1 MSAARWA
8 GGHPITWR
16 RKALTPIKNYR
27 WTIAEPQ
34 DLLLVKKLSDELFIA
49 PSLATVLVNRGID
62 DFEKARR
69 YFRPT
74 EAQFHDPFLM
84 DGMYLAV
91 DRILSARAKNEK
103 VFVYGDYDVD
113 GTNGAG
119 MLYLFFKEL
128 GCDVTYYI
136 PDRIKEGYGIS
147 HAGIDRAN
155 QLGMT
160 LMVSID
166 CGITAIEQV
175 EYARSLGIDVI
186 ICDHHE
192 PGDEL
197 PKAVAVLD
205 PLKPACKY
213 PFKNL
218 SGTGVGFKLIQAL
231 ARTVGTEAGVG
242 KFLDFVAL
250 ATTADIVPLIDENRV
265 FVKLGLEMITTNPRP
280 GIKALLDSA
289 GLKPEAMTTGQVV
302 FVMAPRINAVGRL
315 GDAKRAVELL
325 VTDDYDSAVEFARV
339 LEQENITR
347 RKIDEDVFI
356 HAQQLV
362 EKFLDVES
370 DGAIVLHQEQW
381 HPGVVGIV
389 ASRMVEKYYR
399 PAIMMTTVDGVAKG
413 SARSIAGFNIYQA
426 LKRCEDKLLQF
437 GGHKYAAGL
446 TLEVDRVEEF
456 KEAFNAVVK
465 ELLTEDLLT
474 PVISIDAEIDLSEL
488 TPKYMRVLKQ
498 FAPFGPKN
506 MRPTFITRRV
516 EAIGLPRI
524 VGRNH
529 LRLKIKKNNV
539 TFDCIGFNLG
549 HLMERFRKGSKLFD
563 LVFAVDE
570 SDFSGAQLPQLKIK
584 DIRPASMESV
594 LQQAILPSTM

>member
-1 MSAARWA
+1 M
-8 GGHPITWR
+8 
-16 RKALTPIKNYR
+16 
-27 WTIAEPQ
+27 
-34 DLLLVKKLSDELFIA
+34 VKKLSDELTIP
-49 PSLATVLVNRGID
+49 PSLATILVNRGID

-69 YFRPT
+69 YFRPS
-74 EAQFHDPFLM
+74 EEQFHDPFLM

-91 DRILSARAKNEK
+91 ERILAARTKNEK
-103 VFVYGDYDVD
+103 ILVYGDYDVD

-128 GCDVTYYI
+128 GCDVSYYI

-147 HAGIDRAN
+147 VAGINHAKE
-155 QLGMT
+155 QKTSL
-160 LMVSID
+160 LVSID
-166 CGITAIEQV
+166 CGITAVDQV
-175 EYARSLGIDVI
+175 EYARSLGMDVI

-192 PGDEL
+192 PNDQL

-205 PLKPACKY
+205 PLKPSCAY
-213 PFKNL
+213 PFKSL
-218 SGTGVGFKLIQAL
+218 CGTGVGFKLIQAL
-231 ARTVGTEAGVG
+231 ARTVGTEPTVT
-242 KFLDFVAL
+242 KYLDFVAL

-265 FVKLGLEMITTNPRP
+265 FVKMGLEIITTDPRP
-280 GIKALLDSA
+280 GIKALLESA
-289 GLKPEAMTTGQVV
+289 GLKPDAMTTGQVV
-302 FVMAPRINAVGRL
+302 FVLAPRINAVGRL

-325 VTDDYDSAVEFARV
+325 ITEDYYSAIEFARV
-339 LEQENITR
+339 LEQENINR

-362 EKFLDVES
+362 EEFLDVES
-370 DGAIVLHQEQW
+370 DGAIILHQEQW

-474 PVISIDAEIDLSEL
+474 PVITIDAEIDLSEL
-488 TPKYMRVLKQ
+488 TPKFTRLLKQ

-506 MRPTFITRRV
+506 MRPTFVAKDV
-516 EAIGLPRI
+516 EALGTPRI
-524 VGRNH
+524 VGKNH
-529 LRLKIKKNNV
+529 LRFKIKKNNV
-539 TFDCIGFNLG
+539 TIDCIGFNLG
-549 HLMERFRKGSKLFD
+549 HLLDRFNNGHRRFD
-563 LVFAVDE
+563 IVFAVDE
-570 SDFSGAQLPQLKIK
+570 SDFSGVQIPQLKIK
-584 DIRPASMESV
+584 DLRLAEGGIGV
-594 LQQAILPSTM
+594 N

>member
-1 MSAARWA
+1 M
-8 GGHPITWR
+8 
-16 RKALTPIKNYR
+16 TPVKEYR
-27 WTIAEPQ
+27 WTISEPP
-34 DLLLVKKLSDELFIA
+34 DPSLVKKLSDELTIP
-49 PSLATVLVNRGID
+49 PSLATILVNRGID

-69 YFRPT
+69 YFRPS
-74 EAQFHDPFLM
+74 EEQFHDPFLM

-91 DRILSARAKNEK
+91 ERILAARTKNEK
-103 VFVYGDYDVD
+103 ILVYGDYDVD

-128 GCDVTYYI
+128 GCDVSYYI

-147 HAGIDRAN
+147 VAGINHAKE
-155 QLGMT
+155 QKTSL
-160 LMVSID
+160 LVSID
-166 CGITAIEQV
+166 CGITAVDQV
-175 EYARSLGIDVI
+175 EYARSLGMDVI

-192 PGDEL
+192 PNDQL

-205 PLKPACKY
+205 PLKPSCAY
-213 PFKNL
+213 PFKSL
-218 SGTGVGFKLIQAL
+218 CGTGVGFKLIQAL
-231 ARTVGTEAGVG
+231 ARTVGTEPTVT
-242 KFLDFVAL
+242 KYLDFVAL

-265 FVKLGLEMITTNPRP
+265 FVKMGLEIITTDPRP
-280 GIKALLDSA
+280 GIKALLESA
-289 GLKPEAMTTGQVV
+289 GLKPDAMTTGQVV
-302 FVMAPRINAVGRL
+302 FVLAPRINAVGRL

-325 VTDDYDSAVEFARV
+325 ITEDYYSAIEFARV
-339 LEQENITR
+339 LEQENINR

-362 EKFLDVES
+362 EEFLDVES
-370 DGAIVLHQEQW
+370 DGAIILHQEQW

-474 PVISIDAEIDLSEL
+474 PVITIDAEIDLSEL
-488 TPKYMRVLKQ
+488 TPKFTRLLKQ

-506 MRPTFITRRV
+506 MRPTFVAKDV
-516 EAIGLPRI
+516 EALGTPRI
-524 VGRNH
+524 VGKNH
-529 LRLKIKKNNV
+529 LRFKIKKNNV
-539 TFDCIGFNLG
+539 TIDCIGFNLG
-549 HLMERFRKGSKLFD
+549 HLLDRFNNGHRRFD
-563 LVFAVDE
+563 IVFAVDE
-570 SDFSGAQLPQLKIK
+570 SDFSGVQIPQLKIK
-584 DIRPASMESV
+584 DLRLAEGGIGV
-594 LQQAILPSTM
+594 N

>member
-1 MSAARWA
+1 M
-8 GGHPITWR
+8 
-16 RKALTPIKNYR
+16 TPIKEYR
-27 WTIAEPQ
+27 WTISEPP
-34 DLLLVKKLSDELFIA
+34 DPSIIKKLSDELTIA
-49 PSLATVLVNRGID
+49 PSLASILVNRGID

-69 YFRPT
+69 YFRPS
-74 EAQFHDPFLM
+74 EEQFHDPFLM

-91 DRILSARAKNEK
+91 DRILSARTRNEK
-103 VFVYGDYDVD
+103 INVYGDYDVD
-113 GTNGAG
+113 GTNGAS
-119 MLYLFFKEL
+119 MLFLFFREL
-128 GCDVTYYI
+128 GCDVSYYI

-147 HAGIDRAN
+147 RAGIDKAKE
-155 QLGMT
+155 LGVT
-160 LMVSID
+160 LMVAID
-166 CGITAIEQV
+166 CGITAVDQV
-175 EYARSLGIDVI
+175 EYARGLGIDVI
-186 ICDHHE
+186 VCDHHE
-192 PGDEL
+192 PNDEL

-205 PLKPACKY
+205 PLKPSCRY

-218 SGTGVGFKLIQAL
+218 CGTGVGFKLVQAL
-231 ARTVGTEAGVG
+231 ARTVGTEGSAG
-242 KFLDFVAL
+242 KYLDFVAL

-265 FVKLGLEMITTNPRP
+265 FVRLGLDIITNTPRP

-289 GLKPEAMTTGQVV
+289 GLRAEAMTTGQVV
-302 FVMAPRINAVGRL
+302 FVLAPRINAVGRL
-315 GDAKRAVELL
+315 GDARRAVELL
-325 VTDDYDSAVEFARV
+325 VTDDYNAAVDFARV
-339 LEQENITR
+339 LEQENINR

-356 HAQQLV
+356 HAQELV

-370 DGAIVLHQEQW
+370 EGAIILHQEQW

-446 TLEVDRVEEF
+446 TLEVSRVEEF
-456 KEAFNAVVK
+456 KEAFNEVVK

-474 PVISIDAEIDLSEL
+474 PVIQIDAEIELSEL

-506 MRPTFITRRV
+506 MRPTFVTRNV
-516 EAIGLPRI
+516 EAVGQPKI
-524 VGRNH
+524 VGKNH
-529 LRLKIKKNNV
+529 LRFRIKTNGI
-539 TFDCIGFNLG
+539 TIDCIGFNLG
-549 HLMERFRKGSKLFD
+549 RLMERFTNGAKYFD

-584 DIRPASMESV
+584 DIRVAALNPV
-594 LQQAILPSTM
+594 LQ